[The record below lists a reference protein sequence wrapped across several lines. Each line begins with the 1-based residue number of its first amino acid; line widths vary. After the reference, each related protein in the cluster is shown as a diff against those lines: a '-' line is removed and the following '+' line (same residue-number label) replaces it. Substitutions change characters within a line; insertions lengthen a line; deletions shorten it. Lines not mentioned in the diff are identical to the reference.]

1 MPGEFLK
8 HSGHFLKHR
17 GTEARRKGRG
27 WRWGK
32 EGLSVVSVAL
42 CFYFGRGQCGGW
54 KHGGTEARSISAQWV
69 SLREEDRVTENEV
82 ANWTDASLFAL
93 LS

>member
-1 MPGEFLK
+1 MEMGQ
-8 HSGHFLKHR
+8 R
-17 GTEARRKGRG
+17 GTLCGLCGSVFLFWARTVRGR
-27 WRWGK
+27 R
-32 EGLSVVSVAL
+32 
-42 CFYFGRGQCGGW
+42 W

-69 SLREEDRVTENEV
+69 SLRGEGRVTENEV